1 MTDLQFIELLKRFFF
16 NYFLCERLRKKP
28 SLMNISELLEVYKN
42 EIIKEYINQQNTQN
56 DNNDNH
62 EK

>member
-1 MTDLQFIELLKRFFF
+1 
-16 NYFLCERLRKKP
+16 
-28 SLMNISELLEVYKN
+28 MNISELLEVYKN